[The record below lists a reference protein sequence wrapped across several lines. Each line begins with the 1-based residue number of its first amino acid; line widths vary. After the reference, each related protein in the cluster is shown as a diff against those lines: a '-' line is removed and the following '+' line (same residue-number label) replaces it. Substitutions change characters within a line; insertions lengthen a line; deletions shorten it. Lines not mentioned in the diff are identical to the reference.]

1 MYHDKS
7 GKKAADPRDFMKLNK
22 MCLKEKASD
31 AKVRIVKLLKAE
43 LLSRFKLNWFFKQAN
58 HAFRKVNDARIVP
71 VVKPKVNK
79 LPGEEFSF
87 GRANRPQTP
96 VDGIIRNDFGEES
109 VSQLQNKY
117 AAWRQMVRNSNF
129 CADSIESNPHTEV
142 SPESG

>member
-7 GKKAADPRDFMKLNK
+7 GKKAVDPRDFMKLNK

-31 AKVRIVKLLKAE
+31 AK
-43 LLSRFKLNWFFKQAN
+43 AN

-71 VVKPKVNK
+71 VVKPKVNR

-96 VDGIIRNDFGEES
+96 VEGIIRNDFGEES

-117 AAWRQMVRNSNF
+117 AAWRQMQSSHRGL
-129 CADSIESNPHTEV
+129 
-142 SPESG
+142 SGIRMTNA

>member
-1 MYHDKS
+1 
-7 GKKAADPRDFMKLNK
+7 MKLDK

-31 AKVRIVKLLKAE
+31 AKVRIVQLLKAE
-43 LLSRFKLNWFFKQAN
+43 FLNRFKLNWFFKQAN

-96 VDGIIRNDFGEES
+96 VEGIIRNDFGEES

-129 CADSIESNPHTEV
+129 CAD
-142 SPESG
+142 

>member
-1 MYHDKS
+1 M
-7 GKKAADPRDFMKLNK
+7 
-22 MCLKEKASD
+22 
-31 AKVRIVKLLKAE
+31 
-43 LLSRFKLNWFFKQAN
+43 
-58 HAFRKVNDARIVP
+58 P

-129 CADSIESNPHTEV
+129 CTDSIESNPHTEV